1 MKESRRVRF
10 PLFFTWF
17 FHYVNVAEYCSRI
30 TTKFGIFEHSLTFK
44 GKKLHVYE
52 ITTNKNI
59 ERKHSYTTIPNI
71 DIKIFRIFLCFQLID
86 WSKMYA
92 IWKKNEL
99 KLKDW
104 NGDLPAARWGLLA
117 QSSSI
122 KGATLRVRTVRGQE
136 MTISKI
142 DNRLLWK
149 CIFGT
154 FKKSLVVSLI
164 LFLSFFLSSYLFLSY
179 FFCHTRVRVRPI
191 RCLVAGTR
199 TRVLQR
205 I

>member
-1 MKESRRVRF
+1 MFPRLIKTACNMKE
-10 PLFFTWF
+10 
-17 FHYVNVAEYCSRI
+17 
-30 TTKFGIFEHSLTFK
+30 
-44 GKKLHVYE
+44 
-52 ITTNKNI
+52 
-59 ERKHSYTTIPNI
+59 ERT
-71 DIKIFRIFLCFQLID
+71 
-86 WSKMYA
+86 
-92 IWKKNEL
+92 EL

-164 LFLSFFLSSYLFLSY
+164 LFLSFFLPISFSLIFSVTLAFAYVQFAVSSLALVHGCFNAYSAFFLCVVSLSLIRFSLSLSLVFSISTSFSLCLFLTLSVSFYTPLNTYALFLSS
-179 FFCHTRVRVRPI
+179 
-191 RCLVAGTR
+191 L
-199 TRVLQR
+199 
-205 I
+205 

>member
-1 MKESRRVRF
+1 M
-10 PLFFTWF
+10 
-17 FHYVNVAEYCSRI
+17 C
-30 TTKFGIFEHSLTFK
+30 
-44 GKKLHVYE
+44 
-52 ITTNKNI
+52 
-59 ERKHSYTTIPNI
+59 
-71 DIKIFRIFLCFQLID
+71 
-86 WSKMYA
+86 A

-142 DNRLLWK
+142 DNRLLWT

-154 FKKSLVVSLI
+154 FKKVSWYLW
-164 LFLSFFLSSYLFLSY
+164 FSFYLSFFLSLSLLFFLSHSRSRTSNSLSRRWHSYTSASTHIARFFYALSLFHLYVFLSRIFYFYLFFTLSIPY
-179 FFCHTRVRVRPI
+179 I
-191 RCLVAGTR
+191 ICLILYTSKHVCPFS
-199 TRVLQR
+199 V
-205 I
+205 

>member
-1 MKESRRVRF
+1 MKSQQIKISNGNIPIQHWHEKISNYFMFPRLIKNACNMKE
-10 PLFFTWF
+10 
-17 FHYVNVAEYCSRI
+17 
-30 TTKFGIFEHSLTFK
+30 
-44 GKKLHVYE
+44 
-52 ITTNKNI
+52 
-59 ERKHSYTTIPNI
+59 ERT
-71 DIKIFRIFLCFQLID
+71 
-86 WSKMYA
+86 
-92 IWKKNEL
+92 EL

-164 LFLSFFLSSYLFLSY
+164 LFLSSFLPISFSLIFSVTLAFAYVQFAVSSLALVHGCFNAYSAFFLCVVSLSLIRFSLSLSY
-179 FFCHTRVRVRPI
+179 FLFLPLFHSVYSLHYLSHSIP
-191 RCLVAGTR
+191 L
-199 TRVLQR
+199 
-205 I
+205 